1 MPKLINKLDKFLSHN
16 VHFVVLAARTTEDVR
31 RFTESSDNAEGES
44 LQAIDACSFLGDEV
58 KLSNSSGVF
67 LMLDTRRFS
76 QFTLDNFTLES
87 TMAGFAVPGSN
98 SPNAT
103 SQNMSFTVLD
113 NIGISFANFLQYLM
127 DQKLGVSFDGMVLLV
142 KIIFVGHDS
151 EGNTS
156 SVTSMAIPAIFNT
169 ITMDLNSTRGEYNC
183 TLIPLTNMASNAGYN
198 SKWTSIGTASSFF
211 SGNADN
217 TLGGLLNSFERNL
230 NELAVA
236 EYTRQNK
243 AAGTKDA
250 KFGRPV
256 QYMITIP
263 KDWEKFPFSGPS
275 NGSSKDI
282 NFKQLLEEE
291 ETRRKKDAEK
301 TAKTSTAPQN
311 AAAPA
316 KDSYIAVDPSLTIT
330 EVLDVLFGQCVEI
343 AKLGNFTRK
352 VDTESGNIK
361 FYKHLISVTSDENS
375 FTVHVDVVE
384 YVVPNIDAATA
395 RSASGNSQVSEIDAQ
410 LYVDV
415 PGNADHGPQKVPRNF
430 IEFDYI
436 FSGKNTDMLNLDI
449 KIENLNFMLMSGVK
463 LGQSELTSVSDA
475 PGPALDGENKAPN
488 TYLGAIRSK
497 DPIMLPQ
504 RTYLEQTNFSNLSGN
519 ISQKT
524 GEETPQ
530 AVNQQYIRN
539 LSSYYNGGTLNAK
552 ATIRGNPAV
561 FERITLQHIPAHIS
575 AVTITNDS
583 GASSAPNPAIKAT
596 YRDDFERNVLKIS
609 PDKVGKPVSLDSIL
623 TGPAYVASPVFVK
636 INIFGPNVDFSTNK
650 QIEGDYTQKLFYDNY
665 YFLDKIVSKIEG
677 AKFTQELE
685 LRSFSVYGHKASTAT
700 QNVEKPR
707 ELRGGK

>member
-1 MPKLINKLDKFLSHN
+1 MPKLINKLDQFQSHN

-31 RFTESSDNAEGES
+31 RFTENSDTAEGES
-44 LQAIDACSFLGDEV
+44 LQAIDTCSFLGDEV
-58 KLSNSSGVF
+58 KLGNSSGVF
-67 LMLDTRRFS
+67 LMMDTRRFS
-76 QFTLDNFTLES
+76 QFTIDNFMLES

-142 KIIFVGHDS
+142 KILFVGHNPDG
-151 EGNTS
+151 ETS
-156 SVTSMAIPAIFNT
+156 TISSMAIPAIFHS

-183 TLIPLTNMASNAGYN
+183 SLIPLTNMASNAGYN

-217 TLGGLLNSFERNL
+217 TLGALVNSFERNL

-243 AAGTKDA
+243 TGGG

-263 KDWEKFPFSGPS
+263 KDWEKFVFSGPS
-275 NGSSKDI
+275 NGSSRDI
-282 NFKQLLEEE
+282 NFKQLLQEE
-291 ETRRKKDAEK
+291 ETRRKKDADK
-301 TAKTSTAPQN
+301 NNTQSAAPQN

-316 KDSYIAVDPSLTIT
+316 KDSYVAVDPNLTVT
-330 EVLDVLFGQCVEI
+330 EVLDVLFSQCVEI

-352 VDTESGNIK
+352 IDTESGNIK
-361 FYKHLISVTSDENS
+361 FYKHLVSVTSDDSS
-375 FTVHVDVVE
+375 FTVHIDVVE
-384 YVVPNIDAATA
+384 YVVPNIDAATQ
-395 RSASGNSQVSEIDAQ
+395 RSASGSAQVAEIDAQ

-415 PGNADHGPQKVPRNF
+415 PGNEDHGPQKVPRNF

-436 FSGKNTDMLNLDI
+436 FSGKNLDMLSLDI

-463 LGQSELTSVSDA
+463 LGQSELTSVADTA
-475 PGPALDGENKAPN
+475 GPALDGDNNSPN
-488 TYLGAIRSK
+488 TYLGALRSK
-497 DPIMLPQ
+497 DPVMLPQ
-504 RTYLEQTNFSNLSGN
+504 RTYLENSNFSNLSGN
-519 ISQKT
+519 ISQKA
-524 GEETPQ
+524 GDDSPQ

-552 ATIRGNPAV
+552 ATIRGNPAI
-561 FERITLQHIPAHIS
+561 FERITLQHIPNHVS
-575 AVTITNDS
+575 AVTITDDS
-583 GASSAPNPAIKAT
+583 GNSSVPNPAVKSA
-596 YRDDFERNVLKIS
+596 YRTEFEREVLKIS
-609 PDKVGKPVSLDSIL
+609 ADKIGQPVSPDSVL

-636 INIFGPNVDFSTNK
+636 INIFGPNVDFSTN
-650 QIEGDYTQKLFYDNY
+650 QAIEGDYTQKLFYDNY
-665 YFLDKIVSKIEG
+665 YFLDKIVSKVEG

-700 QNVEKPR
+700 TMTDKPK
-707 ELRGGK
+707 ELKGGL